1 MIVFSHTDARIK
13 LFYDN
18 SMTLIQENQTKY
30 KKNITKRI
38 KSDLA
43 IGQEINSKISLH
55 QIFID
60 FIRGITERPK
70 KFNAIQSLLFF
81 SIFKKIITIQSTN
94 PTKG

>member
-1 MIVFSHTDARIK
+1 MIVFFHTDARIK

-43 IGQEINSKISLH
+43 IG
-55 QIFID
+55 
-60 FIRGITERPK
+60 
-70 KFNAIQSLLFF
+70 
-81 SIFKKIITIQSTN
+81 
-94 PTKG
+94 